1 MLDISMHELERVT
14 SQLLIAAG
22 LPEEHAEQ
30 VAEVYVRAT
39 LRGVGHHDIHELPGR
54 VQALLRKDINPQPE
68 ISKLNQFGALES
80 YDGDQGLGEWCAL
93 YVMKRAM
100 ELADEFGIGLC
111 AVRNTHHLLASSPYV
126 ELAAEQGYIAF
137 IQTRGAPTM
146 GAPGRLEQVVG
157 TSPLGYAVPASGED
171 VLMFDACL
179 AYASNGVL
187 ADKKKQGEKIPPYW
201 GLDAEGQPTDEP
213 ALVKTRLPIGG
224 HKGFGLTLFGEV
236 LTGLLSEGQLIDE
249 PQPGTGAVGRPS
261 HTAVCI
267 KAGGLIGEDLLRQRT
282 SEMINRMKKRAP
294 GLVIPGERSAASR
307 KEILSTG
314 KVTISR
320 QAFEQLNTLAQ
331 QLQVTPLHSC

>member
-1 MLDISMHELERVT
+1 MTREISLSELERIT
-14 SQLLIAAG
+14 RQLLVATG
-22 LPEEHAEQ
+22 LVEEHAEK
-30 VAEVYVRAT
+30 VADVYVRAT

-54 VQALLRKDINPQPE
+54 VKSILKKDINPQPH
-68 ISKLNQFGALES
+68 IHMLHQFAALES
-80 YDGDQGLGEWCAL
+80 YDGDQGLGEWCAAFA
-93 YVMKRAM
+93 MMRSM
-100 ELADEFGIGLC
+100 ELADKFGIGLC
-111 AVRNTHHLLASSPYV
+111 AIRNTHHLLASSPYV

-157 TSPLGYAVPASGED
+157 TSPLGYAVPAAGDD

-187 ADKKKQGEKIPPYW
+187 ADKKKQGQTIPPYW
-201 GLDAEGQPTDEP
+201 GLNDKGEPTEEP

-236 LTGLLSEGQLIDE
+236 LTGMLSEGQLIDE
-249 PQPGTGAVGRPS
+249 PQPGTGAIGKPS

-267 KAGGLIGEDLLRQRT
+267 KAGGLLGEETLRERT
-282 SEMINRMKKRAP
+282 SEMIHRMKLRAP

-307 KEILSTG
+307 KNILAAG
-314 KVTISR
+314 KVTVT
-320 QAFEQLNTLAQ
+320 QQVVEQLNRLAQ
-331 QLQVTPLHSC
+331 ELQVAPLE